1 MIARH
6 TVTQVIDTADVVD
19 VVGSFVTLKKRGAN
33 LLGLCPFHNEKT
45 PSFTVSPSKGIYKC
59 FGCGQAGNSVKF
71 IQEHEKLSF
80 PEAIKWLAKRY
91 NIEIEEKE
99 QTAEEKAEQ
108 KQEESLRIINDFA
121 VKFFHTQMME
131 TSEGKTI
138 GLSYFKERGFT
149 QETVDTF
156 QLGYAPE
163 DRQSFSNA
171 ALGKGFKKELL
182 VVAGLIGDRDGSVYD
197 KYSGRVIF
205 PILNQSG
212 KTIGFGARILKSNTK
227 APKYINSPENPIY
240 NKSKTLYG
248 IYNAK
253 KSIAQQDECFMVEGY
268 TDVISLHQGGIPNV
282 VASSG
287 TSLTEGQLYLLKR
300 YTTHLTI
307 LYDGDAAGVKAA
319 LRGMDI
325 AIEVGLNVKLVLLP
339 ENHDPD
345 SFIQEK
351 GADGFKEFIEENK
364 KDFILFKLEA
374 SLKEAQGD
382 NLKKSQL
389 INEIAE
395 TISKINKIE
404 EFSKQQDYIKR
415 CAQLLN
421 IEEAGLI
428 SLVNK
433 KIRVNVGKK
442 KTAAEREEVQQAE
455 AEAAMAEAASYEEL
469 EGSAGALAL
478 TQKDY
483 KQEQA
488 LVRVLMQYGNREFD
502 ENNSVAEHIF
512 SLIQQED
519 FVNNKWEKVFA
530 LYKKMYEDSLQFP
543 ELKTFTHEP
552 DDMISQAAIEAV
564 QLDMDFEK
572 SKNWKAI
579 HNIDIP
585 SREEIFHDDV
595 EKTVD
600 YFYLRKIKGIY
611 LTFVDDLK
619 DFKPEDLEDIKIT
632 QQSIL
637 EIKNREREIL
647 KKWKIASI
655 G

>member
-1 MIARH
+1 M
-6 TVTQVIDTADVVD
+6 T
-19 VVGSFVTLKKRGAN
+19 FLKK
-33 LLGLCPFHNEKT
+33 
-45 PSFTVSPSKGIYKC
+45 
-59 FGCGQAGNSVKF
+59 QM
-71 IQEHEKLSF
+71 HE
-80 PEAIKWLAKRY
+80 
-91 NIEIEEKE
+91 
-99 QTAEEKAEQ
+99 
-108 KQEESLRIINDFA
+108 
-121 VKFFHTQMME
+121 TQ
-131 TSEGKTI
+131 EGKTI
-138 GLSYFKERGFT
+138 GLAYFKERGFI
-149 QETVDTF
+149 QETIETF

-163 DRQSFSNA
+163 DRQAFANS
-171 ALGKGFKKELL
+171 ALAKGYKKELL
-182 VVAGLIGDRDGSVYD
+182 VLAGLIGERDGGVFD

-248 IYNAK
+248 IFNAK
-253 KSIAQQDECFMVEGY
+253 KWIAQQDECFMVEGY

-300 YTTHLTI
+300 YTKHLTI

-345 SFIQEK
+345 SFIQEQ
-351 GADGFKEFIEENK
+351 GTEGFKTFVNENK

-389 INEIAE
+389 ISEIAE
-395 TISKINKIE
+395 TISKINKID

-428 SLVNK
+428 ALVNK
-433 KIRVNVGKK
+433 KIRANIGKK
-442 KTAAEREEVQQAE
+442 KSQIEREEADTEAAEIAE
-455 AEAAMAEAASYEEL
+455 AEAAMYEEDH
-469 EGSAGALAL
+469 AALSL

-483 KQEQA
+483 KQEQG
-488 LVRVLMQYGNREFD
+488 LIRVLMQYGNREFD

-519 FVNNKWEKVFA
+519 FVNHKWEKVFE
-530 LYKKMYEDSLQFP
+530 LYKKLYEESLQFP
-543 ELKTFTHEP
+543 ELKRFTHEP
-552 DDMISQAAIEAV
+552 DDAISQAAIEAV
-564 QLDMDFEK
+564 QLDMDFEP
-572 SKNWKAI
+572 SKNWKEI

-585 SREEIFHDDV
+585 SREETFIDDV

-600 YFYLRKIKGIY
+600 YFYLRKIKSIY
-611 LTFVDDLK
+611 KTFVEDLK
-619 DFKPEDLEDIKIT
+619 DFEPKEHEEDIKIT

-647 KKWKIASI
+647 QKWKIASI

>member
-1 MIARH
+1 MIARS
-6 TVTQVIDTADVVD
+6 TVQKVFDAADVVD

-33 LLGLCPFHNEKT
+33 LLGLCPFHNEKS

-59 FGCGQAGNSVKF
+59 FGCGQAGNAVKF

-99 QTAEEKAEQ
+99 QTQEEKQQE
-108 KQEESLRIINDFA
+108 KEEESLRIINDFA
-121 VKFFHTQMME
+121 VDFFHKAMLE

-138 GLSYFKERGFT
+138 GLSYFKERGFST
-149 QETVDTF
+149 ETMETF

-163 DRQSFSNA
+163 DRQSFSSA
-171 ALGKGFKKELL
+171 ALARGYKKELL
-182 VVAGLIGDRDGSVYD
+182 VLAGLIGDREGQVYD

-205 PILNQSG
+205 PIQNQSG

-240 NKSKTLYG
+240 SKSKTLYG
-248 IYNAK
+248 IYQAK
-253 KSIAQQDECFMVEGY
+253 RAIGQQDECFLVEGY
-268 TDVISLHQGGIPNV
+268 TDVISLYQGGVQNV

-287 TSLTEGQLYLLKR
+287 TSLTEGQLYLIKR
-300 YTTHLTI
+300 YTNHLTI

-325 AIEVGLNVKLVLLP
+325 ALEVGLNVKLVLLP

-351 GADGFKEFIEENK
+351 GADGFKDFVKDNK
-364 KDFILFKLEA
+364 KDFVVFKLEA

-389 INEIAE
+389 INDIAE

-421 IEEAGLI
+421 IDEAGLI
-428 SLVNK
+428 ALVNK
-433 KIRVNVGKK
+433 KIRINVGKK
-442 KTAAEREEVQQAE
+442 KSDDDREELKKQEQ
-455 AEAAMAEAASYEEL
+455 EAAPEVIHEQDAALS
-469 EGSAGALAL
+469 L

-483 KQEQA
+483 KQELG
-488 LVRVLMQYGNREFD
+488 LVRVLMQYGSREYD

-519 FVNNKWEKVFA
+519 FLNRKWETLFE
-530 LYKKMYEDSLQFP
+530 LYKKIYEDSLQFP

-552 DDMISQAAIEAV
+552 DDSISQAAIEAV
-564 QLDMDFEK
+564 QLDMDYEP
-572 SKNWKAI
+572 SKNWKEM
-579 HNIDIP
+579 HQIDIP
-585 SREEIFHDDV
+585 SREDTFLEDV

-600 YFYLRKIKGIY
+600 YFYLRKIKSIY
-611 LTFVDDLK
+611 KTFVDDLK
-619 DFKPEDLEDIKIT
+619 DFTHEDHEEDIKIT